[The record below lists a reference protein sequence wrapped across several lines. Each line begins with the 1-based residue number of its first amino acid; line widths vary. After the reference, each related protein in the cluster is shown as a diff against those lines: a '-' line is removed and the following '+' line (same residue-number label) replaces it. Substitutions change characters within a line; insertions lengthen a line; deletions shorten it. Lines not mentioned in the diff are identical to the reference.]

1 MSEPFNNLAEALHRT
16 RGWKWFATTDLTGAG
31 GWTEPKET
39 LEEALHEALKWPD
52 RETPSEIL
60 VSQGRRATKAD
71 YEDGLDEG
79 YAWTIPAEGH
89 FQVKLT
95 GYWRAP
101 WAERQK
107 PTQGRTAKP

>member
-1 MSEPFNNLAEALHRT
+1 MSEPFNNLAEAL
-16 RGWKWFATTDLTGAG
+16 
-31 GWTEPKET
+31 
-39 LEEALHEALKWPD
+39 LHEALKWPD

-71 YEDGLDEG
+71 YAEGLDEG

-89 FQVKLT
+89 FQVKLS

-107 PTQGRTAKP
+107 PTQGRAAKP